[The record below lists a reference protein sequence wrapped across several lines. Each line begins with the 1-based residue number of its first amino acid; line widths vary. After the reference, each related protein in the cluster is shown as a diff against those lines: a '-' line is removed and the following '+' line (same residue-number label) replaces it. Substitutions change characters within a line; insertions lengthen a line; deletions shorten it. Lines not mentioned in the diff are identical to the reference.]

1 MNQYKIIL
9 FLTIIGILAVGI
21 QYSFAVP
28 SIEISTNKTVY
39 QYGDLLSI
47 IVNVSEITGKPI
59 VLHITDSSGTT
70 SSPISLPI
78 NKLNSTITS
87 PLPFYRTTFSP
98 GIYHI
103 DAEYSGVQ
111 SNTTF
116 NLINSGIAIPD
127 AFKTVVKTMEQGTPD
142 DKEYAGIIRELI
154 NDKIINIPNY
164 NQTNQIY
171 IPFWFKNNIKL
182 WSNDFISDNEFGSSI
197 QYLIQKGIIT
207 V

>member
-1 MNQYKIIL
+1 MNQYRVIL
-9 FLTIIGILAVGI
+9 LLTIIGIFIGY
-21 QYSFAVP
+21 QYCFALP
-28 SIEISTNKTVY
+28 SLEITTSKKIY

-47 IVNVSEITGKPI
+47 IVNASEITGKSI
-59 VLHITDSSGTT
+59 TLHIIDSSGTT

-78 NKLNSTITS
+78 NELNSTITS
-87 PLPFYRTTFSP
+87 PFPFYRTTFSP
-98 GIYHI
+98 GTYQIN
-103 DAEYSGVQ
+103 AEYSGAQ
-111 SNTTF
+111 ANTTF

-127 AFKTVVKTMEQGTPD
+127 AFKTIVKTMEQGTPG

-164 NQTNQIY
+164 TNQTNQIY

-182 WSNDFISDNEFGSSI
+182 WSNDFISDNELGLSI
-197 QYLIQKGIIT
+197 QYLIQKGIII